1 MKRDLLVDFATIY
14 ARVIAGGVE
23 EASRR
28 GDSQEGVGV
37 QGDARSDG
45 EGLQPEGA
53 GVYSRRARESRLSY
67 LLRIFPRMY
76 SSLLPRSRRET

>member
-1 MKRDLLVDFATIY
+1 MATIY
-14 ARVIAGGVE
+14 DRVIAVGVE
-23 EASRR
+23 EAGRR

-53 GVYSRRARESRLSY
+53 GVYTRRRALD
-67 LLRIFPRMY
+67 FPTFLEY
-76 SSLLPRSRRET
+76 FLVCIPPCFLEVVVKLDADGHN

>member
-1 MKRDLLVDFATIY
+1 MKPDLLVDFATIY

-23 EASRR
+23 EAGRR

-53 GVYSRRARESRLSY
+53 GVYTRRRASRLSY
-67 LLRIFPRMY
+67 LLGKFPRMFF
-76 SSLLPRSRRET
+76 SLLPRSRRET